1 MEWEEKIIADGKYK
15 KLILDLGYAKIVILG
30 PLQNGEYWWN
40 VKIDE
45 KDWTP
50 TLEDA
55 KVAALRLLKLEE

>member
-1 MEWEEKIIADGKYK
+1 MEWEEIIVADGKYK

-45 KDWTP
+45 KGFATD
-50 TLEDA
+50 LECA
-55 KVAALRLLKLEE
+55 KKTALQLLNKEN